1 MTNPHGHQYPQQPGG
16 YSHYGSGPHGYQ
28 HGGPQQGP
36 QPGQPFAQPSPYHSM
51 PQNDRSKTGCLA
63 GFLVIFTALLPI
75 VLGIISIL
83 VIVGAVFFAIM
94 VSESGETSS
103 TTTSSSVT
111 ATSTAVTPTASTTR
125 PTAPGGDSSFE
136 PPEPSGS
143 PGYIR

>member
-1 MTNPHGHQYPQQPGG
+1 
-16 YSHYGSGPHGYQ
+16 
-28 HGGPQQGP
+28 
-36 QPGQPFAQPSPYHSM
+36 M

-63 GFLVIFTALLPI
+63 GFLVFFTALLPI
-75 VLGIISIL
+75 VLGIISLL
-83 VIVGAVFFAIM
+83 VIVGGVFFAIM

-111 ATSTAVTPTASTTR
+111 ATSTAVTPTATTTR

>member
-36 QPGQPFAQPSPYHSM
+36 QPGQPFAQPSPYYSM
-51 PQNDRSKTGCLA
+51 PQNDKSGTGCLA
-63 GFLVIFTALLPI
+63 WLIALTALLPV
-75 VLGIISIL
+75 VLGIIAIL
-83 VIVGAVFFAIM
+83 VLVGGVYFAMM

-111 ATSTAVTPTASTTR
+111 ITSTAATPTAATTR